1 MLSNETMYA
10 RGQPGTFFPV
20 TATLNP
26 PAWSEGQEAPK
37 NRVKKDVDR
46 FFFELR

>member
-26 PAWSEGQEAPK
+26 PAWSEGQDAPK
-37 NRVKKDVDR
+37 NRVKKKMLTD
-46 FFFELR
+46 FFLS